1 MVNII
6 MGNSACLLASSLQ
19 SLSEADLTKTK
30 EEDER
35 CLGLLQQLLPTLE
48 CGRIQGL
55 DAYKVLGAESGP
67 KTPAKPESQEL
78 ALLCLQDSPA
88 KLTDKFTDV
97 KTALQ
102 GEIKALGSKEP
113 STERRFKNSRLQVLC
128 RVYDALLRAEER
140 ERRRTESLRQA
151 DENKKQGKEEKS
163 ALPPLARAGL
173 SFGMGTLLRL
183 VERARDPELLAD
195 VIDLAASVMAE
206 LPPLSLTKVD
216 PGLTKA
222 LDSFSQF
229 FQSRISDSMGG
240 LDKTTQ
246 LKAATVML
254 GLALAKG
261 DYVAALALA
270 KNFLQLQSDNEWKA
284 AESTLAP
291 LLNSMITIKSVATS
305 VSWNWNTARLG
316 PDIALSNNNVTITR
330 TNSSAWGNQLSEQ
343 SVSEGQYYVEFK
355 VDRNS
360 SSCLLIGIA
369 LPTITDMGSKCAF
382 GNCICYQ
389 ADGDSYCNGSGT
401 GNIGSYTQGDRIG
414 MFIDMDNKKISFYK
428 NGTRMSRD
436 PFDIA
441 FPQASLIICF
451 GGSDQFVSFNA
462 EAEPPSDIASI
473 VSSSKKKEEEK
484 EQPTVAGFPITPEE
498 VLANEAFNA
507 FTKLEGSA
515 DPTTAGTFVLTAL
528 AQTGEGTFGQCGLD
542 SLQPKPPKNLKL
554 KRSDGMAVAVQPRT
568 FALLLEILELVRS
581 DMQGRMW
588 EHTSFKQGTWAAL
601 SAMRLLRNHIFTVIQ
616 TNTSEEESGLTA
628 EVKTQIRTVL
638 RFYSTL
644 RLENLGLEAS
654 EENESARNALDRAA
668 LLVTLHSFEIFYP
681 TLNSQLDYF
690 LLALRTEEMD
700 ESEKKVVNDLL
711 KKLCQPANLF
721 RAFSAGTHE
730 DRQRVQAFLNL
741 LLTKAVEA
749 SSQLLKGEE
758 AKNEDFVESLY
769 IAVTALFAQVA
780 KTEYNPDMLSL
791 AKEFLGHLFPM
802 VYKLIREMK
811 TLVADGDISE
821 ELETRVKKTLLDK
834 HVVTLLRGLSV
845 LKFNEDFSAYL
856 ITEMMRLNTELKS
869 LKGRKGELS
878 TIISSVSQVYES
890 EHPYPNSADQ
900 TYSVNVPSAL
910 NYTLEFDNECKTES
924 GYDYLQLW
932 TNSSKS
938 TELYKWHGNRDQ
950 FPSQPLV
957 VQQPELFFTFHSDG
971 GTNYWGWKIT
981 ITAMV
986 EVTVV
991 KESWIEEMRNTVA
1004 SLLVALSK
1012 NMVAIDSTPDSK
1024 DSVLSNRLLSA
1035 GISDIGLIR
1044 LTKNKPRVS
1053 PILAELITTTQTD
1066 DGHTSKSAASGL
1078 LKMAIAKNLMQNKLE
1093 LKPNLA
1099 AYLSKLSTVSE
1110 TAVQYCDTPII
1121 EELIAGS
1128 ERAVAAFEGLKE
1140 QAKVAGPL
1148 ANIGGAELDQAERAV
1163 FGVFLTFFELSSSF
1177 ASLVDDAQE
1186 VCSMFQFILKQ
1197 ACQIRPW
1204 AQLQRQRLIEASNA
1218 DVSYADLG
1226 KDVVDKCVLLL
1237 HTDFKHSLSAIGIEK
1252 VLQSLMTTIR
1262 RTQTGELGDS
1272 KGKTGS
1278 RWSVVKKS
1286 VVSLSRMKTLQGL
1299 RVLRRQPEEL
1309 QEEDKKQFLA
1319 VHQLVMEVLGSSV
1332 TSVQLAEELEKRRN
1346 KATARCLGLN
1356 IMSQAFRAVPEASKG
1371 ELQGLIS
1378 TAFASSFLV
1387 DSAKR
1392 HYSTGTAGSDPYL
1405 SSCLQRSFF
1414 QLYGLLLNRLQVSA
1428 VRDQDCTSE
1437 SVSLYLLSTLDA
1449 LSFPFADSDA
1459 AHLLEL
1465 NIREPAQFLLSLAK
1479 GHHFYERL
1487 EMKFDRSKTIV
1498 DLKVVPE
1505 SEFHAEAGVEG
1516 FSLNP
1521 KNRLAGEVAEEVE
1534 GQQKLVLKVIR
1545 GSANA
1550 DLKPITTVLVSS
1562 PEDQLEGMEK
1572 VEGNLNELGQPER
1585 ALFIRRAEPVEGE
1598 VFITKVFVS
1607 GWDPIDLCAD
1617 TEPYS
1622 SFRVLNVT
1630 PEETTKRSKRKDLLR
1645 RGAWLLFKLLLFSA
1659 AGKFNESAQPQTR
1672 RNQLQQLF
1680 AALLMTELKCVA
1692 LKSGSEETLELRKL
1706 VSGRNWRS
1714 AEIPTMELRVSAMG
1728 DWMGRIREDADE
1740 YMLQSE
1746 TKPGYDEISLTD
1758 AINFYVGSTDPLIKG
1773 RLPASEVS
1781 EDLPAEYKNAQGEVD
1796 FFCFLKYALAH
1807 ADQFMGPFWQK
1818 YVKTSRLLGTL
1829 PADYNEAEKGLGG
1842 GTVSSILNAFIST
1855 INANEDESFLPYLK
1869 LFSEAEQPGL
1879 VSKDAAPK
1887 NAPSVFFNED
1897 GQLDF
1902 FLTFKHI
1909 TANPDQ
1915 FPAYFRE
1922 LKMFTGAYEL
1932 PSSCVAFYKARLSPA
1947 QAEYQASLL
1956 LLLYQCCGSKGML
1969 AVLSSPQTVLELLKF
1984 MFFGSLKTSTIACR
1998 IVKELLASEHSPES
2012 FEGLWTSFP
2021 KAKLRAEY
2029 GAATAADLVL
2039 VLLTFIGLKSSIHVK
2054 SWKYSFL
2061 SLEKIEALSFEA
2073 IGFLQSLCKND
2084 RWREHI
2090 VKHCLQLTTQALSTP
2105 PSESGSEATIGAIG
2119 FLKSLDGRRDMFV
2132 HEWSRVELKGA
2143 GVSQGVLIKH
2153 KKDVSK
2159 LKLYCEADD
2168 ALHVENGETFVSNV
2182 PESKLSLYSQLPE
2195 SLVSELFSTLC
2206 ELVTRLEDSSHLKSV
2221 PTVETRINNASVRRL
2236 VQSSAIDILAALCE
2250 TQHSLPGDH
2259 VETFAAQL
2267 IKMLDCEHTAAFPPA
2282 LYYQLRKIL
2291 YARHRTNVSAQV
2303 MCTTPAQ
2310 ITISAEEEAKLIAGY
2325 NEEKQILVA
2334 TFKSIGLSF
2343 TDIKEAMDRGHNDM
2357 DAVLKYIEQ
2366 RNASQQAHAEATPT
2380 DNPLLYRLNRNDKN
2394 AAALKD
2400 PSLSAYASESPKG
2413 LMHIEAASSE
2423 PALKQY
2429 LKLFEDNLFA
2439 TQEKT
2444 PEELT
2449 ILAAVGFSDAP
2460 QAAEFGLQIGNVSV
2474 PVTVP
2479 QDLVDSGAA
2488 PRTFTFRMYF
2498 RFDGSV
2504 KVEDETGNVALET
2517 DQGFNFEDISSV
2529 RYGVWLRTAGKVA
2542 LKGFA
2547 VFAGHL
2553 GSMPSFWDEDAKDP
2567 PASVGLYVPFKQIRS
2582 NATAKA
2588 LVSALGVEQDTALVL
2603 SQQYPELKQA
2613 IKAVL
2618 GAKLP
2623 LTPLTTDYG
2632 HNITDAVIVNSVGEI
2647 PAGYE
2652 RAPIYEN
2659 MIESQDYSGYSGK
2672 VVALK
2677 VSEERGKTFVKGFDI
2692 QNDSINVLRED
2703 KGLGAG
2709 VVSVLIIKVT
2719 DPSSVDIPAGYAVV
2733 GDNRGLNLTFESGA
2747 IHFLAYRTAFNFR
2760 LQPFTDLPQLPTRN
2774 SDGGLMDSFEQSS
2787 LVPATEFDT
2796 KRIAEEVIAMNGQS
2810 TVQLQTKLAALEKT
2824 YKREACFKLVLRLL
2838 RRWTDCVQDVD
2849 QLAKLLES
2857 SGTKYAL
2864 FKPAISAV
2872 LSQPERASMMA
2883 DALLEDVLTQLIG
2896 PIFAQASSA
2905 LSKKTLSYESDHP
2918 YPNSYDKSEEIR
2930 IPGAKRLVVTFDSRC
2945 RSENNYDYLQF
2956 CRDKDFNSEI
2966 CKGTGTTWQNFET
2979 EGDCMYYR
2987 FHSDG
2992 SNNEWGYQFTVTAA
3006 VATAVSTE
3014 YAEEDKAR
3022 ALWLLEEVVLAQS
3035 PLPAYFSRF
3044 VDREMLNAL
3053 TLFAHSATD
3062 SDATLRVLFL
3072 LKRALEIPVEPVDD
3086 SLAVVSLLANET
3098 STLYARES
3106 DKKEKSS
3113 LMKDAVG
3120 LVLELKEK
3128 YNITLSAEWFSNFY
3142 ETFSFL
3148 KGVDTKDAN
3157 FQFLLLKQFLESKGR
3172 SLDVVRES
3180 AHPYSNALT
3189 SKEVYSRGASEHLIE
3204 FSQESEAE
3212 PHHCVLITKDLEARE
3227 PVLSGSAVSFS
3238 GVQWASSPQGPN
3250 IAISNG
3256 GKSVTRTDSSGWGT
3270 VVSNTAFN
3278 AGKVKASFKIDNDGG
3293 SSYLYIGVIAAD
3305 ITALSDCTYKDW
3317 SNSHWMY
3324 KKTGEAHRRGFSQ
3337 ENSSLAYNTGD
3348 EVGVLLDFDDH
3359 TVTFS
3364 KNGTQTFQLT
3374 ELAGPVVLAACFGG
3388 SSQHMSILSVQSAS
3402 GDPSKLSQ
3410 LKVRMPGERFYYHY
3424 PVNSG
3429 YLTHLQTCWTVEKN
3443 AQIALAE
3450 ENKLMMRGPGSSDT
3464 SLVFSNT
3471 VLKAGRHFL
3480 EIEIVALPQ
3489 ETTLGFGLGLTD
3501 QWSLSVTYQS
3511 DGVLKK
3517 FGESF
3522 MSETYKEGDCVA
3534 LLLSVAQAEMR
3545 VYKNGN
3551 QVTVLP
3557 RVALEEGKDFHWA
3570 VSTNGLASIRIKTLS
3585 PWTASLDLLGRS
3597 PLASVPTKYGYK
3609 FTAQPLFKGK
3619 NKLLAFDLLGNLQG
3633 EWEHYIKRQ
3642 KHLFS
3647 KEVCEQLVN
3656 YVDEKCSTTDKD
3668 PMSLTPDDIAPTPQE
3683 LVHFNQLEKLSLDDL
3698 KSIFKLI
3705 KDLNVQVTSAL
3716 PLISLDLKEGSNSL
3730 TQLQRAFLH
3739 LRGFLF
3745 YKNKQS
3751 TLKEFIARTNTSDQP
3766 TIEINRTRAMRQKE
3780 RGLVDSQG
3788 VSSIYGQI
3796 YRLMNKYP
3804 NRSLRHSERIYR
3816 VNFVGEGS
3824 IDAGGP
3830 YNEVITNMCEELMS
3844 RYLPLFV
3851 PCPNNEHNLG
3861 ENRDAWL
3868 PNPSSDSPL
3877 HMDLYLFLGKLFG
3890 VAIRT
3895 QNNLNLSLPPA
3906 FWKRL
3911 IFDEVTIDDL
3921 KGFDECIFQTLN
3933 ILRNMEAQGIN
3944 AANFSAA
3951 FDGETFT
3958 TRDSSGR
3965 TVELCPD
3972 GANRLVTFENA
3983 LEYADLLEKQRLTE
3997 AGAAY
4002 AAIRKGMS
4010 AIVPM
4015 NLLYMFSWK
4024 QVETLVCGA
4033 ADINVDVLK
4042 GNTAYDGL
4050 SDSSPQIQMF
4060 WEVFREMTGKE
4071 RSLFI
4076 RFVWGRSRLP
4086 AGKDFKQFKITNK
4099 SVSGIVDNYLPV
4111 SHTCFFTLDLPC
4123 YTSKQVMREKLVY
4136 AITHCQA
4143 IDLDRVAGAEGW
4155 EDE

>member
-1 MVNII
+1 

-19 SLSEADLTKTK
+19 SLSDADLTKTK
-30 EEDER
+30 EEDEK
-35 CLGLLQQLLPTLE
+35 CLGLLQQLLPTLD

-55 DAYKVLGAESGP
+55 EGYKVLGADSGP
-67 KTPAKPESQEL
+67 KTPAKPEAQEL
-78 ALLCLQDSPA
+78 GLLCLQDNPA
-88 KLTDKFTDV
+88 KLTEKFVDV

-140 ERRRTESLRQA
+140 ERRRMESVQK
-151 DENKKQGKEEKS
+151 EEGKKQEKEEKS
-163 ALPPLARAGL
+163 ALPPLAKAGL

-195 VIDLAASVMAE
+195 VIDLAASVMTE

-216 PGLTKA
+216 PGLTKV
-222 LDSFSQF
+222 LENFSQF
-229 FQSRISDSMGG
+229 FQRKISDSMGE

-261 DYVAALALA
+261 DYGAALALA
-270 KNFLQLQSDNEWKA
+270 KNFLSLQSDSEWKA
-284 AESTLAP
+284 AVPTLAP
-291 LLNSMITIKSVATS
+291 LLNSMITLPGSTS
-305 VSWNWNTARLG
+305 SIAWNWNPTRLG
-316 PDIALSNNNVTITR
+316 PDIALSNNNLTITR

-343 SVSEGQYYVEFK
+343 VISDGQYYVEFK
-355 VDRNS
+355 IDRNS

-369 LPTITDMGSKCAF
+369 SPTITDMGSKCSFA
-382 GNCICYQ
+382 NCICYQ
-389 ADGDSYCNGSGT
+389 GDGDSYSNGNGSG
-401 GNIGSYTQGDRIG
+401 NIGAYTANDRIG
-414 MFIDMDNKKISFYK
+414 MFIDMDDKKVSFYK
-428 NGTRMSRD
+428 NNVRMSHE
-436 PFDIA
+436 PFAIT
-441 FPQASLIICF
+441 FPQACLIICF
-451 GGSDQFVSFNA
+451 GGSDQFVSINN
-462 EAEPPSDIASI
+462 EAEPPSDIAAT
-473 VSSSKKKEEEK
+473 VASSKKKEEE
-484 EQPTVAGFPITPEE
+484 QAQAVTSVFPITPEE

-515 DPTTAGTFVLTAL
+515 DPTAAATFVLTAL
-528 AQTGEGTFGQCGLD
+528 AQTGEKTFGSCGLE

-554 KRSDGMAVAVQPRT
+554 KKTDGMVVAVHPRT
-568 FALLLEILELVRS
+568 FALLLEILELVQS
-581 DMQGRMW
+581 DISNQAWGR
-588 EHTSFKQGTWAAL
+588 TSFKQGTWAAL

-616 TNTSEEESGLTA
+616 TSSSEEESGLT
-628 EVKTQIRTVL
+628 ETVKTQLRTVL

-644 RLENLGLEAS
+644 RLEDLGLEAS
-654 EENESARNALDRAA
+654 EENVAARNALDRAA

-681 TLNSQLDYF
+681 TLNSQLEYF
-690 LLALRTEEMD
+690 LTALRSEEMD
-700 ESEKKVVNDLL
+700 ESEKKVNNDLL
-711 KKLCQPANLF
+711 RKLCQPANLF

-730 DRQRVQAFLNL
+730 DRLRVQAFLNL

-749 SSQLLKGEE
+749 SSLLLKGEE
-758 AKNEDFVESLY
+758 TKNKEFVESLF
-769 IAVTALFAQVA
+769 IAIAALLGQVA
-780 KTEYNPDMLSL
+780 KTDYSPEVL
-791 AKEFLGHLFPM
+791 ALTKEFLGHLFPM
-802 VYKLIREMK
+802 VYKLIREVK
-811 TLVADGDISE
+811 TLSAEADISE
-821 ELETRVKKTLLDK
+821 ELEARVKNTLLDK
-834 HVVTLLRGLSV
+834 PVVTLLRALSV

-856 ITEMMRLNTELKS
+856 ITEMMRLTNELTS
-869 LKGRKGELS
+869 LKGRKGEMS
-878 TIISSVSQVYES
+878 TAVSSITQIYES

-900 TYSVNVPSAL
+900 THSVVIPGAL

-932 TNSSKS
+932 PNASKS
-938 TELYKWHGNRDQ
+938 TELNKWHGNRDQ
-950 FPSQPLV
+950 FPMQPLV
-957 VQQPELFFTFHSDG
+957 VNQPELFFTFHSDG

-986 EVTVV
+986 EITLV
-991 KESWIEEMRNTVA
+991 KESWVEEIRNTVA
-1004 SLLVALSK
+1004 SLLIALSK
-1012 NMVAIDSTPDSK
+1012 NLVAIDSALDSK
-1024 DSVLSNRLLSA
+1024 DSVLTNRLLSA
-1035 GISDIGLIR
+1035 GISDTGLIR
-1044 LTKNKPRVS
+1044 LTKEKPKLS
-1053 PILAELITTTQTD
+1053 PILAELIATTQTD
-1066 DGHTSKSAASGL
+1066 DSHASKSAASGL
-1078 LKMAIAKNLMQNKLE
+1078 LKMAIAKNLMQHKFE
-1093 LKPNLA
+1093 LKPSLA
-1099 AYLSKLSTVSE
+1099 VYLSKLGTVSD
-1110 TAVQYCDTPII
+1110 TTVQYCDIPII

-1128 ERAVAAFEGLKE
+1128 ERTVAAFEGLKE
-1140 QAKVAGPL
+1140 QAKIGGPL
-1148 ANIGGAELDQAERAV
+1148 ANIGGADIDQAERAL
-1163 FGVFLTFFELSSSF
+1163 FGVFLAFFELSSSF
-1177 ASLVDDAQE
+1177 ASLVDEAQE
-1186 VCSMFQFILKQ
+1186 VGDMFQFILKQ
-1197 ACQIRPW
+1197 ACQVRPW
-1204 AQLQRQRLIEASNA
+1204 TQLQRQKLIEASNQ
-1218 DVSYADLG
+1218 DVSYAQLS

-1237 HTDFKHSLSAIGIEK
+1237 HTDFKHALTDIGIEK

-1262 RTQTGELGDS
+1262 RTQTGELGE
-1272 KGKTGS
+1272 GKAKAGS
-1278 RWSVVKKS
+1278 RWSTVKKS
-1286 VVSLSRMKTLQGL
+1286 VVTLSRMKTLQGL
-1299 RVLRRQPEEL
+1299 RVLRRQPEQL
-1309 QEEDKKQFLA
+1309 QEEDKKQFL
-1319 VHQLVMEVLGSSV
+1319 VVYHLVMEVLGASL
-1332 TSVQLAEELEKRRN
+1332 TSVQLAEELERRRN

-1356 IMSQAFRAVPEASKG
+1356 IMSQAFRAAPEANKG
-1371 ELQGLIS
+1371 DLQGLIS

-1387 DSAKR
+1387 DSSKR
-1392 HYSTGTAGSDPYL
+1392 HYSAGTVGSDPYL
-1405 SSCLQRSFF
+1405 STCLQRSFF
-1414 QLYGLLLNRLQVSA
+1414 QLYSLLLNRLQVAA

-1437 SVSLYLLSTLDA
+1437 SVSQYILSTLDA

-1479 GHHFYERL
+1479 GHHVYERL
-1487 EMKFDRSKTIV
+1487 EMKFDRAKTIV

-1505 SEFHAEAGVEG
+1505 SEFHAEAGIEG

-1534 GQQKLVLKVIR
+1534 GQQKLVLKVTR
-1545 GSANA
+1545 GSVNA

-1585 ALFIRRAEPVEGE
+1585 ALFIRRADPSEGE
-1598 VFITKVFVS
+1598 AFITKVFVS

-1622 SFRVLNVT
+1622 SFRVVDVT
-1630 PEETTKRSKRKDLLR
+1630 PEETVKRGNRKDLLR

-1659 AGKFNESAQPQTR
+1659 AGKFSESVQTQSR
-1672 RNQLQQLF
+1672 RKQLQQLF
-1680 AALLMTELKCVA
+1680 ASLLMTELKCVV
-1692 LKSGSEETLELRKL
+1692 LKSSTEETLELRKL

-1728 DWMGRIREDADE
+1728 DWMGRIREDSDE
-1740 YMLQSE
+1740 YLLQSE
-1746 TKPGYDEISLTD
+1746 SKPGYDEISLTD
-1758 AINFYVGSTDPLIKG
+1758 AINFYVGSTDPLMKG
-1773 RLPASEVS
+1773 RVPASEAS
-1781 EDLPAEYKNAQGEVD
+1781 EDLPAEYRSAQGEVD
-1796 FFCFLKYALAH
+1796 FFCFLKYAMAH

-1855 INANEDESFLPYLK
+1855 MNANEEESFLPYLK
-1869 LFSEAEQPGL
+1869 QFSEAEQPGL
-1879 VSKDAAPK
+1879 VPKDAAPK
-1887 NAPSVFFNED
+1887 NTPSVFFNED

-1902 FLTFKHI
+1902 FSAFKHI

-1922 LKMFTGAYEL
+1922 MKMFTGAYEL
-1932 PSSCVAFYKARLSPA
+1932 PSSCAAFYKARLSVA

-1969 AVLSSPQTVLELLKF
+1969 GVLGAPQTVLELLKF

-2021 KAKLRAEY
+2021 KGKLRAEY
-2029 GAATAADLVL
+2029 GAATASDLVL

-2073 IGFLQSLCKND
+2073 VGFLQSLCKND

-2090 VKHCLQLTTQALSTP
+2090 VRICLQLATQALATP
-2105 PSESGSEATIGAIG
+2105 PTESGSEATVGAIG
-2119 FLKSLDGRRDMFV
+2119 FLKSLDGRKDMFI

-2153 KKDVSK
+2153 KKDISK
-2159 LKLYCEADD
+2159 FKLYCEADD
-2168 ALHVENGETFVSNV
+2168 ALHVENRETFISTF
-2182 PESKLSLYSQLPE
+2182 PESKLSLYGQLPE
-2195 SLVSELFSTLC
+2195 ALVSELFTTLC
-2206 ELVTRLEDSSHLKSV
+2206 ELVVRLEDPSHLKSA
-2221 PTVETRINNASVRRL
+2221 PTVETRINNAAVRRL
-2236 VQSSAIDILAALCE
+2236 VQSTAIDIIAALCE
-2250 TQHSLPGDH
+2250 TQHQLPGEH
-2259 VETFAAQL
+2259 VESFAAQL
-2267 IKMLDCEHTAAFPPA
+2267 IKMLDCEHMSGFPPA
-2282 LYYQLRKIL
+2282 LYYELRKIL
-2291 YARHRTNVSAQV
+2291 YVRHRTNVSAQV
-2303 MCTTPAQ
+2303 NCVAPAQ
-2310 ITISAEEEAKLIAGY
+2310 ITISVEEEAKLIAGY

-2343 TDIKEAMDRGHNDM
+2343 TDIKEAMDRGNNDM
-2357 DAVLKYIEQ
+2357 DSVLKYIEQ
-2366 RNASQQAHAEATPT
+2366 RNTAHQAQAEATPT

-2394 AAALKD
+2394 AAVLKD
-2400 PSLSAYASESPKG
+2400 PTLSANAYESQKG
-2413 LMHIEAASSE
+2413 LMHIEASGE

-2429 LKLFEDNLFA
+2429 LKLFEDNIFA
-2439 TQEKT
+2439 NQEKT

-2449 ILAAVGFSDAP
+2449 ILVAVGFVGTP
-2460 QAAEFGLQIGNVSV
+2460 QAAEFGFQIGNVSV
-2474 PVTVP
+2474 PVLVS
-2479 QDLVDSGAA
+2479 QDLVESGAA
-2488 PRTFTFRMYF
+2488 PQNSTFRLHF
-2498 RFDGSV
+2498 RFDGAV
-2504 KVEDETGNVALET
+2504 RVEDEAGNVALES
-2517 DQGFNFEDISSV
+2517 DQGFSFEDISSI
-2529 RYGVWLRTAGKVA
+2529 RYGVWLQTAGKVA

-2553 GSMPSFWDEDAKDP
+2553 KTMPSFWDEDVKDP
-2567 PASVGLYVPFKQIRS
+2567 PAAAGLYVSFKQTRS
-2582 NATAKA
+2582 NTIASA
-2588 LVSALGVEQDTALVL
+2588 LISALGVEPAAALAI
-2603 SQQYPELKQA
+2603 SQQHPQLKQA

-2618 GAKLP
+2618 DTKLP

-2632 HNITDAVIVNSVGEI
+2632 HYITDVVIVNSVGEV
-2647 PAGYE
+2647 PVGYE
-2652 RAPIYEN
+2652 RAPIYAGKQASE
-2659 MIESQDYSGYSGK
+2659 DYSGYSGK

-2677 VSEERGKTFVKGFDI
+2677 MSEERGKSFVKGLDI
-2692 QNDSINVLRED
+2692 KDDNITVLLED
-2703 KGLGAG
+2703 KGVGAG
-2709 VVSVLIIKVT
+2709 LVSVLVVKVT
-2719 DPSSVDIPAGYAVV
+2719 DPAAVDIPAGYAVV
-2733 GDNRGLNLTFESGA
+2733 GNGRGLNLTPESGS
-2747 IHFLAYRTAFNFR
+2747 IHFLAYRSAFNFR
-2760 LQPFTDLPQLPTRN
+2760 LQPFTDLPQLPARN
-2774 SDGGLMDSFEQSS
+2774 SDGGLVDSFDQSS
-2787 LVPATEFDT
+2787 APTLDFDT
-2796 KRIAEEVIAMNGQS
+2796 KRIAEEVSAMNGQS
-2810 TVQLQTKLAALEKT
+2810 TVQLQAKLAALEKT

-2838 RRWTDCVQDVD
+2838 RRWTDCVQGVQ

-2864 FKPAISAV
+2864 FKPAIAAV
-2872 LSQPERASMMA
+2872 LSQPDRAGMMA

-2896 PIFAQASSA
+2896 PIFAQTTGSVSQK
-2905 LSKKTLSYESDHP
+2905 SQSFESEHP
-2918 YPNSYDKSEEIR
+2918 YPNSHDMSAEIR
-2930 IPGAKRLVVTFDSRC
+2930 FPGAKKMIFTFDPRC

-2956 CRDKDFNSEI
+2956 CRDKDFQSEI
-2966 CKGTGTTWQNFET
+2966 CKCTGSTWANFEAD
-2979 EGDCMYYR
+2979 GDCVYYR

-2992 SNNEWGYQFTVTAA
+2992 SNNEWGYQFTVNAA
-3006 VATAVSTE
+3006 VASAVSTE

-3022 ALWLLEEVVLAQS
+3022 ALWVLEEVVLAQS
-3035 PLPAYFSRF
+3035 PLPAHFSRF

-3062 SDATLRVLFL
+3062 SEATLRVLFL
-3072 LKRALEIPVEPVDD
+3072 LKRALEIPVEPVED
-3086 SLAVVSLLANET
+3086 SLAVVNLLANET

-3106 DKKEKSS
+3106 DKAEKSS

-3128 YNITLSAEWFSNFY
+3128 YSITLSTEWFNNFY

-3148 KGVDTKDAN
+3148 KGIDTKDVN
-3157 FQFLLLKQFLESKGR
+3157 FQFLLLKQFLEAKGR

-3189 SKEVYSRGASEHLIE
+3189 SKEVYTRGASEHLIE
-3204 FSQESEAE
+3204 FTQESEAE
-3212 PHHCVLITKDLEARE
+3212 AQHCVLVTKDLEARE
-3227 PVLSGSAVSFS
+3227 PILTGSGASFS
-3238 GVQWASSPQGPN
+3238 GVQWAESPQGPN
-3250 IAISNG
+3250 IALSNG

-3270 VVSNTAFN
+3270 AVSNISFN
-3278 AGKVKASFKIDNDGG
+3278 SGKVKFSFKIDNDGG
-3293 SSYLYIGVIAAD
+3293 SSYLYLGVIAAGVSS
-3305 ITALSDCTYKDW
+3305 LSECTNKDW
-3317 SNSHWMY
+3317 SNSLWVY
-3324 KKTGEAHRRGFSQ
+3324 KVAGEVHRRGFSQ
-3337 ENSSLAYNTGD
+3337 ENSSWAYHSGD
-3348 EVGVLLDFDDH
+3348 EVGMLLDFDDH
-3359 TVTFS
+3359 TVTFT
-3364 KNGTQTFQLT
+3364 KNGTLVYQLP
-3374 ELAGPVVLAACFGG
+3374 ELVGPVVCSACFGG
-3388 SSQHMSILSVQSAS
+3388 SNQHVSILSVQSAT

-3410 LKVRMPGERFYYHY
+3410 LKVRVPGDRFYYHY

-3429 YLTHLQTCWTVEKN
+3429 YLTHLQTRWTVEKN
-3443 AQIALAE
+3443 PLVALAE
-3450 ENKLMMRGPGSSDT
+3450 DNKLMMRGPGNSDT
-3464 SLVFSNT
+3464 SLVLSNT
-3471 VLKAGRHFL
+3471 VLKAGKHFL

-3489 ETTLGFGLGLTD
+3489 ETTLGFGLGLAD
-3501 QWSLSVTYQS
+3501 QSSLSMAYQN

-3522 MSETYKEGDCVA
+3522 MAETFKEGDCVA
-3534 LLLSVAQAEMR
+3534 LLLSVAQAELR
-3545 VYKNGN
+3545 VYKNGT

-3570 VSTNGLASIRIKTLS
+3570 VSTNGLASVRIKSLS

-3597 PLASVPTKYGYK
+3597 PLGAVPSKFGYK

-3619 NKLLAFDLLGNLQG
+3619 DKLLAFDMLGNLQG
-3633 EWEHYIKRQ
+3633 EWEQYIRRQ

-3668 PMSLTPDDIAPTPQE
+3668 PMSLTPDDIAPTAQE
-3683 LVHFNQLEKLSLDDL
+3683 LVHFSLLEKLTSDDL

-3705 KDLNVQVTSAL
+3705 KDLNIQVKSAL
-3716 PLISLDLKEGSNSL
+3716 PLISLDLKEGTNTL
-3730 TQLQRAFLH
+3730 TQLQKAFLH

-3745 YKNKQS
+3745 HKNKQS
-3751 TLKEFIARTNTSDQP
+3751 TLKEFIGRTNTSDQP
-3766 TIEINRTRAMRQKE
+3766 TIEINRTRAIRQKE

-3816 VNFVGEGS
+3816 VNFLGEGS

-3851 PCPNNEHNLG
+3851 PCPNSEHSLG

-3868 PNPSSDSPL
+3868 PNPSSDSAL
-3877 HMDLYLFLGKLFG
+3877 HLDLFLFLGKLFG

-3911 IFDEVTIDDL
+3911 IFDEVNTTDL
-3921 KGFDECIFQTLN
+3921 KGFDECIFQTLE

-3944 AANFSAA
+3944 ASNFSSA

-3983 LEYADLLEKQRLTE
+3983 LEYADLLERQRLTE

-4033 ADINVDVLK
+4033 ADINVEVLK

-4071 RSLFI
+4071 RSLFL

-4111 SHTCFFTLDLPC
+4111 SHTCFFTLDLPP
-4123 YTSKQVMREKLVY
+4123 YTNKQVMREKLVY